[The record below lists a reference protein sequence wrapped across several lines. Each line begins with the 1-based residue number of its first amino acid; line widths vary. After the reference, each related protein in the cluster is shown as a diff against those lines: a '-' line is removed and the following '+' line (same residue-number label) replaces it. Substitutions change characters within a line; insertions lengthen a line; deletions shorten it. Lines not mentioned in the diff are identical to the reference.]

1 MAYLYHS
8 VTIITETVLKSEPD
22 AVGNG
27 LSPYSDGSILWGH
40 QMLPPEG
47 SHNCWA
53 SGREGLRAA

>member
-8 VTIITETVLKSEPD
+8 VTIITETVLKSEPG

-40 QMLPPEG
+40 
-47 SHNCWA
+47 
-53 SGREGLRAA
+53 